1 MRCAERGRRANS
13 WQPDGRE
20 HAADTAQA
28 VPADVTPRGSE
39 WRYISSA
46 IACKPQANT
55 EAAGNPT
62 PPRPNTHQSKR
73 LMKPFHV
80 VSIGSVIASV
90 ALLVAGFEG
99 MAGFAFVFSTV
110 VELVG
115 SVVTGKQGNDTER

>member
-20 HAADTAQA
+20 HVADTAQA

-39 WRYISSA
+39 LRYTRT

-90 ALLVAGFEG
+90 ALFVAGFKG
-99 MAGFAFVFSTV
+99 MAGFALVLSTV